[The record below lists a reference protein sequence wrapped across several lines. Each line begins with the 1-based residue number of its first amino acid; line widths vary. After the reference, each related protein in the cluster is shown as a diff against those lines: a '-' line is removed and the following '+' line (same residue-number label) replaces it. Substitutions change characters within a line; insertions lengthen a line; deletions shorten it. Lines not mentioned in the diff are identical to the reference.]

1 MASRTLPTVSARL
14 IDAGMA
20 ASTPA
25 VAVEN
30 ASRADERQVVGTL
43 GTLPALLAA
52 AGMEGPTI
60 VVIGAVVA
68 LGARVALEDVQR
80 AAA

>member
-1 MASRTLPTVSARL
+1 M
-14 IDAGMA
+14 
-20 ASTPA
+20 
-25 VAVEN
+25 EN

-52 AGMEGPTI
+52 AGMDGPTI

-68 LGARVALEDVQR
+68 LGARVAVEEAR

>member
-1 MASRTLPTVSARL
+1 MIITGANQGILGGLQTGKTVDGL
-14 IDAGMA
+14 
-20 ASTPA
+20 
-25 VAVEN
+25 
-30 ASRADERQVVGTL
+30 SRADERQVVGTL